1 MSSVMQTCWND
12 FSLNLYI
19 MLSIS
24 YVVVILVSR
33 MKSVNLV
40 LSQFLSYFYFI
51 FNLSLYFSIYRT

>member
-12 FSLNLYI
+12 FSLNLYV

-24 YVVVILVSR
+24 YVVAILVSR

-40 LSQFLSYFYFI
+40 LS
-51 FNLSLYFSIYRT
+51 